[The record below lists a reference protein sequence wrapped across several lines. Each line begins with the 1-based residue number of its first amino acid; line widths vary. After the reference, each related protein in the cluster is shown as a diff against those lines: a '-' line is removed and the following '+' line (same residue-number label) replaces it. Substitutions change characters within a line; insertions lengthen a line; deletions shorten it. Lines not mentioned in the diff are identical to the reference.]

1 MSNKLVLTRS
11 ALDAPKNLAEV
22 FELEPFRAAFANN
35 YLKTTG
41 KSGGEMIFE
50 REKILFLKALQEN
63 KQLAD
68 CDRFTI
74 YSSFV
79 ELAVS
84 GLTLQDGQAFIIPY
98 SKKAQFQI
106 GWRGRLEQIQQIPI
120 VNWVNTPI
128 LVYTSELDDF
138 DYEYREGATTIIRH
152 KPNKKRDPDD
162 VIEFVYL
169 TIETSLGVK
178 THLMR
183 REEVLAIRDRY
194 SIPYK
199 KYIADCEKTGT
210 PIGKP
215 IKKKGDYGDYFV
227 DPPFWVTDE
236 AQAFKKTLVKRVYK
250 ELPKTAR
257 MKALDSKIDTNYDP
271 EDATGGEETHEIEYG
286 LADDA
291 ATTTQAEAP
300 APTPPAGEKTPK
312 AKKEKIPASPN
323 DSPQVTE
330 MKKQAETLKANMK
343 EKGQIVDEGTGEVT
357 EDVSHSEVTDDNP
370 VNDLP
375 DLNNI

>member
-1 MSNKLVLTRS
+1 MSDKLVLTRQ
-11 ALDAPKNLAEV
+11 ALESPKNLSEV
-22 FELEPFRAAFANN
+22 FELAPFRAAFANN

-50 REKILFLKALQEN
+50 REKILFLKTMQDN

-84 GLTLQDGQAFIIPY
+84 GLTLQDGQAYIIPY
-98 SKKAQFQI
+98 NKKAQFQI
-106 GWRGRLEQIQQIPI
+106 GWKGRLEQIQQIPA
-120 VNWVNTPI
+120 VNWINTPV
-128 LVYTSELDDF
+128 LVYASELDNF
-138 DYEYREGATTIIRH
+138 DYEIREGAVHIIKH
-152 KPNKKRDPDD
+152 KPNLKRPEKDP
-162 VIEFVYL
+162 IQFVYL
-169 TIETSLGVK
+169 TIETAFGVK
-178 THLMR
+178 THLMS
-183 REEVLAIRDRY
+183 REDVLAIRDRY

-199 KYIADCEKTGT
+199 RYIEDCKSTGT
-210 PIGKP
+210 EVGKP
-215 IKKKGDYGDYFV
+215 IKKKGQHGDYFV
-227 DPPFWVTDE
+227 DPPFWVTNE
-236 AQAFKKTLVKRVYK
+236 SEAFKKTLVKRVYK

-257 MKALDSKIDTNYDP
+257 MKALDSKIEENYDP
-271 EDATGGEETHEIEYG
+271 ETATGGEETHEIEYG

-291 ATTTQAEAP
+291 VTAETA
-300 APTPPAGEKTPK
+300 APTPPAGEKTTK
-312 AKKEKIPASPN
+312 AKKEKIANSPN

-330 MKKQAETLKANMK
+330 MKKQAEPLKEAMR

-357 EDVSHSEVTDDNP
+357 EDVSHSEVSEENP